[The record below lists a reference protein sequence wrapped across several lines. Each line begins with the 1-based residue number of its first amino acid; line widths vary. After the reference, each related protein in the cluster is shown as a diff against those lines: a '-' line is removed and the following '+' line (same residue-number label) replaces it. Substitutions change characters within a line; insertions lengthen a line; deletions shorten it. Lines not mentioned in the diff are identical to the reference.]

1 MKRLL
6 SAILLTIFS
15 IVFFYLFIIYNSE
28 DYKYVFLAFNLI
40 TLSAATVL
48 YVLFAFRNTTSKIKM
63 LQDRLEVWNNISYH
77 VNQAGDE
84 AFNQLPIGIIVY
96 DDAFSIKWGNDNAK
110 AIFKSGFIEQSINEI
125 DETLFEHIKNSDAKF
140 KYYYN
145 SNFYD
150 VIHEPNNNLIYMFN
164 VTERENLSIRYNN
177 RITALGIIKIDN
189 LDEALKDYAVQE
201 ASSIRGE
208 FLGEISDY
216 LQNYDAYLQNIDDDR
231 IIMVCD
237 KESLKKMVEN
247 KFDVLNKVRDVG
259 VKNHLRTSMSIG
271 FACYDVSADELSQ
284 LAQSAV
290 DLAERRGGDQAVI
303 NIENEAI
310 QYFGGKTNAV
320 EKNSLVQARIMAQS
334 LKEAIEGSTNVYI
347 SGHFLPDADCIGSMV
362 GVLKMALSSDKDA
375 YIVLDLNNL
384 DQVSGRMIE
393 LIKVEDPELYKHFIG
408 IDDVDIRTNSL
419 LVICDTQSPT
429 IMCYPT
435 LYNDI
440 QRVCIIDHHRSGE
453 IGFEKNLFAYIEAYA
468 SSAVELVCE
477 MFSFYNKDIKFST
490 LEASIMLAGM
500 VIDTNSFTFRT
511 STRTFEA
518 AAILKQL
525 GASMIDVKKLL
536 REDIE
541 TEHYIADA
549 VLKAETYLNDFVIV
563 RLDLEEPIHD
573 RTILAKISDRLLSI
587 DNIKASFTIGM
598 FDNGQVGIS
607 ARSIDTYN
615 VQLIMEEMGGGG
627 HLNSAATQIGD
638 KSIMDVYQELKDIL
652 SRENEDN
659 DSEVEKMKVIL
670 LEDVKGRGKKDDT
683 INVAN
688 GYGNYLISHK
698 LALEATDENLKELK
712 KRQTQEAIDEQNRIK
727 LLEKLKGEIDNK
739 SINVYIKVGQDGKT
753 FGHITSKQIGE
764 EFEAQTGIHIDKKKI
779 NLPADIDFVGI
790 FKASVDLGKD
800 IVATFDV
807 HVLEKK

>member
-1 MKRLL
+1 MKKLL
-6 SAILLTIFS
+6 SAILLTILTVVFAYLYFYFENGNFKYAFLILTALS
-15 IVFFYLFIIYNSE
+15 IIGAVIFYI
-28 DYKYVFLAFNLI
+28 
-40 TLSAATVL
+40 
-48 YVLFAFRNTTSKIKM
+48 LFAYRNITAKIKI

-84 AFNQLPIGIIVY
+84 AFNELPIGIIVY
-96 DDAFSIKWGNDNAK
+96 DDSFSIKWGNDNAK
-110 AIFKSGFIEQSINEI
+110 AIFKSGFIEENIMEI
-125 DETLFEHIKNSDAKF
+125 DQELYNNIKNGETKF
-140 KYYYN
+140 TYLYD
-145 SNFYD
+145 SNYYD
-150 VIHEPNNNLIYMFN
+150 VIHEPENNLIYMFN
-164 VTERENLSIRYNN
+164 VTERENLNIRYNN

-216 LQNYDAYLQNIDDDR
+216 LQNYKADLQNVDDDR
-231 IIMVCD
+231 IFIVCD
-237 KESLKKMVEN
+237 KESLRKMVED
-247 KFDVLNKVRDVG
+247 KFDVLNKVRDLG

-271 FACYDVSADELSQ
+271 FACYDTNADELAQ

-303 NIENEAI
+303 NIENEQI

-347 SGHFLPDADCIGSMV
+347 TGHVIPDADCIGSML
-362 GVLKMALSSDKDA
+362 GVLKMALSSNKDA
-375 YIVLDLNNL
+375 SIVLDMNNL
-384 DQVSGRMIE
+384 DQISERMIE
-393 LIKVEDPELYKHFIG
+393 LIKVSEPALYEHFI
-408 IDDVDIRTNSL
+408 DLTDVDIKTNTL

-429 IMCYPT
+429 IMCYPS

-453 IGFEKNLFAYIEAYA
+453 VGFEKNLFEYIESYA

-477 MFSFYNKDIKFST
+477 MFSFYNKEIKFST

-525 GASMIDVKKLL
+525 GADMVDVKKLL
-536 REDIE
+536 REDAN
-541 TEHYIADA
+541 TEQYIAEA
-549 VLKAETYLNDFVIV
+549 VLKAEVFLNDFAIV

-573 RTILAKISDRLLSI
+573 RTILAKISDRLLTI
-587 DNIKASFTIGM
+587 DKIKASFTIGM

-638 KSIMDVYQELKDIL
+638 KSILDVYGELKDIL
-652 SRENEDN
+652 SRENEDIL
-659 DSEVEKMKVIL
+659 EAEKMKVIL
-670 LEDVKGRGKKDDT
+670 LEDVKGRGKKDET

-688 GYGNYLISHK
+688 GYGNYLISHN
-698 LALEATDENLKELK
+698 LAVEASDENLKELK
-712 KRQTQEAIDEQNRIK
+712 KRQNQEAIDEQNRIK
-727 LLEKLKGEIDNK
+727 LLEKLKGEIDGK

-753 FGHITSKQIGE
+753 FGHITTKQITE
-764 EFEAQTGIHIDKKKI
+764 EFEAQTGIHLDKKKVT
-779 NLPADIDFVGI
+779 LPADIDFVGI
-790 FKASVDLGKD
+790 FKANVDLGKE

>member
-1 MKRLL
+1 MKKLF
-6 SAILLTIFS
+6 SAILLTVLTV
-15 IVFFYLFIIYNSE
+15 VFGYLYFRFDAE
-28 DYKYVFLAFNLI
+28 KFKYVFMALAGVSLI
-40 TLSAATVL
+40 SAVVL
-48 YVLFAFRNTTSKIKM
+48 YVLFAYRNISSKIKM

-84 AFNQLPIGIIVY
+84 AFNELPIGIIVY
-96 DDAFSIKWGNDNAK
+96 DDSYSIKWGNDNAK
-110 AIFKSGFIEQSINEI
+110 AVFKSGFIEESINQI
-125 DETLFEHIKNSDAKF
+125 DISLYDHIKNGDEHF
-140 KYYYN
+140 TYFYN
-145 SNFYD
+145 DEFYD
-150 VIHEPNNNLIYMFN
+150 VIHEPEDNLIYMFN
-164 VTERENLSIRYNN
+164 VTERERLHIRYNN

-189 LDEALKDYAVQE
+189 LDEALKDYGVQE

-216 LQNYDAYLQNIDDDR
+216 IQTYKANLQNIDDDR
-231 IIMVCD
+231 IFIICD
-237 KESLKKMVEN
+237 KESLKEMVDN

-259 VKNHLRTSMSIG
+259 LKNHLRTSMSIG
-271 FACYDVSADELSQ
+271 FACYDLPADELAQ

-303 NIENEAI
+303 NIENEQI

-334 LKEAIEGSTNVYI
+334 LKEAIEGSSNVI
-347 SGHFLPDADCIGSMV
+347 ITGHFMPDADCVGSML
-362 GVLKMALSSDKDA
+362 GVLKMALSSNKDA
-375 YIVLDLNNL
+375 QIVLDLKNL
-384 DQVSGRMIE
+384 DQISYRMVD
-393 LIKVEDPELYKHFIG
+393 LIKNEEPELYKNFCEIQ
-408 IDDVDIRTNSL
+408 DADIKSNTL

-429 IMCYPT
+429 IMCYPS

-440 QRVCIIDHHRSGE
+440 QKVVVIDHHRSGE
-453 IGFEKNLFAYIEAYA
+453 IGFEKNIFEYIESYA
-468 SSAVELVCE
+468 SSAVELVSE
-477 MFSFYNKDIKFST
+477 MFSFYNKDIKFTT
-490 LEASIMLAGM
+490 LDASIMLAGM

-511 STRTFEA
+511 STRTFES

-525 GASMIDVKKLL
+525 GADMVNVKKLL
-536 REDIE
+536 RENVD
-541 TEHYIADA
+541 TEHYIAEA
-549 VLKAETYLNDFVIV
+549 VLKAEIYLNDFAIV

-573 RTILAKISDRLLSI
+573 RTLLAKISDRLLTI

-607 ARSIDTYN
+607 ARSMDTYN

-627 HLNSAATQIGD
+627 HLNSAATQISD
-638 KSIMDVYQELKDIL
+638 RSILDAYNELKDIL
-652 SRENEDN
+652 SRENEDK
-659 DSEVEKMKVIL
+659 SEVEKMKVIL

-688 GYGNYLISHK
+688 GYGNYLISHN
-698 LALEATDENLKELK
+698 LAVEASDENLKELK

-727 LLEKLKGEIDNK
+727 LLEKLKSEIDGK

-753 FGHITSKQIGE
+753 FGHITTKQICD
-764 EFEAQTGIHIDKKKI
+764 EFEAQTGMHLDKKKVT
-779 NLPADIDFVGI
+779 LPADIDFVGI
-790 FKASVDLGKD
+790 FKANVDLGKE

-807 HVLEKK
+807 RVLEKK

>member
-1 MKRLL
+1 MKKLL
-6 SAILLTIFS
+6 SAILLTILTVVFAYLYFYFENGNFKYAFLILTALS
-15 IVFFYLFIIYNSE
+15 IIGAVIFYI
-28 DYKYVFLAFNLI
+28 
-40 TLSAATVL
+40 
-48 YVLFAFRNTTSKIKM
+48 LFAYRNITAKIKI

-84 AFNQLPIGIIVY
+84 AFNELPIGIIVY
-96 DDAFSIKWGNDNAK
+96 DDSFSIKWGNDNAK
-110 AIFKSGFIEQSINEI
+110 AIFKSGFIEENIMEI
-125 DETLFEHIKNSDAKF
+125 DQELYNNIKNGETKF
-140 KYYYN
+140 TYLYD
-145 SNFYD
+145 SNYYD
-150 VIHEPNNNLIYMFN
+150 VIHEPENNLIYMFN
-164 VTERENLSIRYNN
+164 VTERENLNIRYNN

-216 LQNYDAYLQNIDDDR
+216 LQNYKADLQNVDDDR
-231 IIMVCD
+231 IFIVCD
-237 KESLKKMVEN
+237 KESLRKMVED
-247 KFDVLNKVRDVG
+247 KFDVLNKVRDLG

-271 FACYDVSADELSQ
+271 FACYDTNADELAQ

-303 NIENEAI
+303 NIENEQI

-347 SGHFLPDADCIGSMV
+347 TGHVIPDADCIGSML
-362 GVLKMALSSDKDA
+362 GVLKMALSSNKDA
-375 YIVLDLNNL
+375 SIVLDMNNL
-384 DQVSGRMIE
+384 DQISERMIE
-393 LIKVEDPELYKHFIG
+393 LIKVSEPALYEHFI
-408 IDDVDIRTNSL
+408 DLTDVDIKTNTL

-429 IMCYPT
+429 IMCYPS

-453 IGFEKNLFAYIEAYA
+453 VGFEKNLFEYIESYA

-525 GASMIDVKKLL
+525 GADMVDVKKLL
-536 REDIE
+536 REDAN
-541 TEHYIADA
+541 TEQYIAEA
-549 VLKAETYLNDFVIV
+549 VLKAEVFLNDFAIV

-573 RTILAKISDRLLSI
+573 RTILAKISDRLLTI
-587 DNIKASFTIGM
+587 DKIKASFTIGM

-638 KSIMDVYQELKDIL
+638 KSILDVYGELKDIL
-652 SRENEDN
+652 SRENEDIL
-659 DSEVEKMKVIL
+659 EAEKMKVIL
-670 LEDVKGRGKKDDT
+670 LEDVKGRGKKDET

-688 GYGNYLISHK
+688 GYGNYLISHN
-698 LALEATDENLKELK
+698 LAVEASDENLKELK
-712 KRQTQEAIDEQNRIK
+712 KRQNQEAIDEQNRIK
-727 LLEKLKGEIDNK
+727 LLEKLKGEIDGK

-753 FGHITSKQIGE
+753 FGHITTKQITE
-764 EFEAQTGIHIDKKKI
+764 EFEAQTGIHLDKKKVT
-779 NLPADIDFVGI
+779 LPADIDFVGI
-790 FKASVDLGKD
+790 FKANVDLGKE

>member
-1 MKRLL
+1 MKKLL
-6 SAILLTIFS
+6 SAILLTILTV
-15 IVFFYLFIIYNSE
+15 VFAYLYFYFENE
-28 DYKYVFLAFNLI
+28 NFKYAFLVL
-40 TLSAATVL
+40 TVL
-48 YVLFAFRNTTSKIKM
+48 SIIGSVIFYILFAYRNITAKIKV

-84 AFNQLPIGIIVY
+84 AFNELPIGIIVY
-96 DDAFSIKWGNDNAK
+96 DDSFSIKWGNDNAK
-110 AIFKSGFIEQSINEI
+110 AIFKSGFIEENIMEI
-125 DETLFEHIKNSDAKF
+125 DENLYNNIKNGDTKF
-140 KYYYN
+140 TYLYD
-145 SNFYD
+145 SNYYD
-150 VIHEPNNNLIYMFN
+150 VIHEPENNLIYMFN
-164 VTERENLSIRYNN
+164 VTERENLNIRYNN

-216 LQNYDAYLQNIDDDR
+216 LQNYKADLQNVDDDR
-231 IIMVCD
+231 IFIVCD
-237 KESLKKMVEN
+237 KESLRKMVED
-247 KFDVLNKVRDVG
+247 KFDVLNKVRDLG

-271 FACYDVSADELSQ
+271 FACYDTNADELAQ

-303 NIENEAI
+303 NIENEQI

-347 SGHFLPDADCIGSMV
+347 TGHVIPDADCIGSML
-362 GVLKMALSSDKDA
+362 GVLKMALSSNKDA
-375 YIVLDLNNL
+375 SIVLDMNNL
-384 DQVSGRMIE
+384 DQISERMIE
-393 LIKVEDPELYKHFIG
+393 LIKVSEPALFEHFI
-408 IDDVDIRTNSL
+408 DLSDVDIKTNTL

-429 IMCYPT
+429 IMCYPS

-453 IGFEKNLFAYIEAYA
+453 VGFEKNLFEYIESYA

-477 MFSFYNKDIKFST
+477 MFSFYNKEIKFST

-525 GASMIDVKKLL
+525 GADMVDVKKLL
-536 REDIE
+536 REDAN
-541 TEHYIADA
+541 TEQYIAEA
-549 VLKAETYLNDFVIV
+549 VLKAEVFLNDFAIV

-573 RTILAKISDRLLSI
+573 RTILAKISDRLLTI
-587 DNIKASFTIGM
+587 DKIKASFTIGM

-638 KSIMDVYQELKDIL
+638 KSILDVYNELKDIL
-652 SRENEDN
+652 SRENEDIL
-659 DSEVEKMKVIL
+659 EAEKMKVIL

-688 GYGNYLISHK
+688 GYGNYLISHN
-698 LALEATDENLKELK
+698 LAVEASDENLKELK
-712 KRQTQEAIDEQNRIK
+712 KRQNQEAIDEQNRIK
-727 LLEKLKGEIDNK
+727 LLEKLKGEIDGK

-753 FGHITSKQIGE
+753 FGHITTKQITE
-764 EFEAQTGIHIDKKKI
+764 EFEAQTGIHLDKKKVT
-779 NLPADIDFVGI
+779 LPADIDFVGI
-790 FKASVDLGKD
+790 FKANVDLGKE

>member
-1 MKRLL
+1 VKKLL
-6 SAILLTIFS
+6 SAILLTILTVVFAYLYFYFENGNFKYAFLILTALS
-15 IVFFYLFIIYNSE
+15 IIGAVIFYI
-28 DYKYVFLAFNLI
+28 
-40 TLSAATVL
+40 
-48 YVLFAFRNTTSKIKM
+48 LFAYRNITAKIKI

-84 AFNQLPIGIIVY
+84 AFNELPIGIIVY
-96 DDAFSIKWGNDNAK
+96 DDSFSIKWGNDNAK
-110 AIFKSGFIEQSINEI
+110 AIFKSGFIEENIMEI
-125 DETLFEHIKNSDAKF
+125 DQELYNNIKNGETKF
-140 KYYYN
+140 TYLYD
-145 SNFYD
+145 SNYYD
-150 VIHEPNNNLIYMFN
+150 VIHEPENNLIYMFN
-164 VTERENLSIRYNN
+164 VTERENLNIRYNN

-216 LQNYDAYLQNIDDDR
+216 LQNYKADLQNVDDDR
-231 IIMVCD
+231 IFIVCD
-237 KESLKKMVEN
+237 KESLRKMVED
-247 KFDVLNKVRDVG
+247 KFDVLNKVRDLG

-271 FACYDVSADELSQ
+271 FACYDTNADELAQ

-303 NIENEAI
+303 NIENEQI

-347 SGHFLPDADCIGSMV
+347 TGHVIPDADCIGSML
-362 GVLKMALSSDKDA
+362 GVLKMALSSNKDA
-375 YIVLDLNNL
+375 SIVLDMNNL
-384 DQVSGRMIE
+384 DQISERMIE
-393 LIKVEDPELYKHFIG
+393 LIKVSEPALYEHFI
-408 IDDVDIRTNSL
+408 DLTDVDIKTNTL

-429 IMCYPT
+429 IMCYPS

-453 IGFEKNLFAYIEAYA
+453 VGFEKNLFEYIESYA

-525 GASMIDVKKLL
+525 GADMVDVKKLL
-536 REDIE
+536 REDAN
-541 TEHYIADA
+541 TEQYIAEA
-549 VLKAETYLNDFVIV
+549 VLKAEVFLNDFAIV

-573 RTILAKISDRLLSI
+573 RTILAKISDRLLTI
-587 DNIKASFTIGM
+587 DKIKASFTIGM

-638 KSIMDVYQELKDIL
+638 KSILDVYGELKDIL
-652 SRENEDN
+652 SRENEDIL
-659 DSEVEKMKVIL
+659 EAEKMKVIL
-670 LEDVKGRGKKDDT
+670 LEDVKGRGKKDET

-688 GYGNYLISHK
+688 GYGNYLISHN
-698 LALEATDENLKELK
+698 LAVEASDENLKELK
-712 KRQTQEAIDEQNRIK
+712 KRQNQEAIDEQNRIK
-727 LLEKLKGEIDNK
+727 LLEKLKGEIDGK

-753 FGHITSKQIGE
+753 FGHITTKQITE
-764 EFEAQTGIHIDKKKI
+764 EFEAQTGIHLDKKKVT
-779 NLPADIDFVGI
+779 LPADIDFVGI
-790 FKASVDLGKD
+790 FKANVDLGKE

>member
-1 MKRLL
+1 MKKLL
-6 SAILLTIFS
+6 SAILLTILTVVFAYLYFYFENGNFKYAFLILTALS
-15 IVFFYLFIIYNSE
+15 IIGAVIFYI
-28 DYKYVFLAFNLI
+28 
-40 TLSAATVL
+40 
-48 YVLFAFRNTTSKIKM
+48 LFAYRNITAKIKI

-84 AFNQLPIGIIVY
+84 AFNELPIGIIVY
-96 DDAFSIKWGNDNAK
+96 DDSFSIKWGNDNAK
-110 AIFKSGFIEQSINEI
+110 AIFKSGFIEENIMEI
-125 DETLFEHIKNSDAKF
+125 DQELYNNIKNGETKF
-140 KYYYN
+140 TYLYD
-145 SNFYD
+145 SNYYD
-150 VIHEPNNNLIYMFN
+150 VIHEPENNLIYMFN
-164 VTERENLSIRYNN
+164 VTERENLNIRYNN

-216 LQNYDAYLQNIDDDR
+216 LQNYKADLQNVDDDR
-231 IIMVCD
+231 IFIVCD
-237 KESLKKMVEN
+237 KESLRKMVED
-247 KFDVLNKVRDVG
+247 KFDVLNKVRDLG

-271 FACYDVSADELSQ
+271 FACYDTNADELAQ

-303 NIENEAI
+303 NIENEQI

-347 SGHFLPDADCIGSMV
+347 TGHVIPDADCIGSML
-362 GVLKMALSSDKDA
+362 GVLKMALSSNKDA
-375 YIVLDLNNL
+375 SIVLDMNNL
-384 DQVSGRMIE
+384 DQISERMIE
-393 LIKVEDPELYKHFIG
+393 LIKVSEPALYEHFI
-408 IDDVDIRTNSL
+408 DLTDVDIKTNTL

-429 IMCYPT
+429 IMCYPS

-453 IGFEKNLFAYIEAYA
+453 VGFEKNLFEYIESYA

-525 GASMIDVKKLL
+525 GADMVDVKKLL
-536 REDIE
+536 REDAN
-541 TEHYIADA
+541 TEQYIAEA
-549 VLKAETYLNDFVIV
+549 VLKAEVFLNDFAIV

-573 RTILAKISDRLLSI
+573 RTILAKISDRLLTI
-587 DNIKASFTIGM
+587 DKIKASFTIGM

-638 KSIMDVYQELKDIL
+638 KSILDVYGELKDIL
-652 SRENEDN
+652 SRENEDIL
-659 DSEVEKMKVIL
+659 EAEKMKVIL
-670 LEDVKGRGKKDDT
+670 LEDVKGRGKKDET

-688 GYGNYLISHK
+688 GYGNYLISHN
-698 LALEATDENLKELK
+698 LAVEASDENLKELK
-712 KRQTQEAIDEQNRIK
+712 KRQNQEAIDEQNRIK
-727 LLEKLKGEIDNK
+727 LLEKLKGEIEGK

-753 FGHITSKQIGE
+753 FGHITTKQITE
-764 EFEAQTGIHIDKKKI
+764 EFEAQTGIHLDKKKVT
-779 NLPADIDFVGI
+779 LPADIDFVGI
-790 FKASVDLGKD
+790 FKANVDLGKE